1 MEPIKTSPNVEFDI
15 IYADGTR
22 TRVKEGIL
30 FAAVE
35 DRILFHNGTSRATV
49 LFAAAET
56 ALMLIDDIGLLR
68 LFDQHIRSDPESSDT
83 IRILTELNRKTPQT
97 NSAEKQAIFRLGQ
110 MDMRESIVNML
121 TDAADGTSGFT
132 RAVLRIVVDK
142 IKAME
147 VL

>member
-1 MEPIKTSPNVEFDI
+1 
-15 IYADGTR
+15 
-22 TRVKEGIL
+22 
-30 FAAVE
+30 
-35 DRILFHNGTSRATV
+35 
-49 LFAAAET
+49 
-56 ALMLIDDIGLLR
+56 MLIDDIGLLR

-121 TDAADGTSGFT
+121 TEAADGTFGFT
-132 RAVLRIVVDK
+132 RAVLRIAVGK